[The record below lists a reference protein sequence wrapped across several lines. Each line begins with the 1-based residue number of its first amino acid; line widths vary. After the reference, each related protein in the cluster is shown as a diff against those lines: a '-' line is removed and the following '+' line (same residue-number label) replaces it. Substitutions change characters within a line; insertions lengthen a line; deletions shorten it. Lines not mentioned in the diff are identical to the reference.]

1 MRLAHAVRVGS
12 WVLVGINLLMAVGTI
27 AIFSRMAPAI
37 EVILDRNGRTLQA
50 CEEMLATL
58 ALVETGSR
66 FSIMQE
72 RAFRDAFL
80 RAKENIT
87 EEQEPVPLARIEQN
101 LQPLLGG
108 DPHIRRRSVD
118 AIIELGRINRT
129 AMIVADQHA
138 QHLGS
143 TGAWG
148 VAFMALSAFLA
159 GVIFIRSLTR
169 RVVTPLEE
177 IHTVINAN
185 RNGDSMR
192 RCTGIDLARD
202 VAAVFAGL
210 NEILDQQT
218 TSSWFAS
225 EESMLPPRHIPTPK
239 SKTKHR
245 EVPSS
250 SHGAKP

>member
-12 WVLVGINLLMAVGTI
+12 WVLVGLNLLMAVGTI

-50 CEEMLATL
+50 CEDMLATL
-58 ALVETGSR
+58 ATVENGKH
-66 FSIMQE
+66 FSKAQE
-72 RAFRDAFL
+72 QAFYDAFL
-80 RAKENIT
+80 RAKKNIT
-87 EEQEPVPLARIEQN
+87 EEQEPVPLARIEEN
-101 LQPLLGG
+101 LQPLFLG
-108 DPHIRRRSVD
+108 DPLIRHRSVE
-118 AIIELGRINRT
+118 AIIKLSQINRT

-138 QHLGS
+138 QHLGR

-185 RNGDSMR
+185 RIGDTLR
-192 RCTGIDLARD
+192 RCTGIDLAQD
-202 VAAVFAGL
+202 VAAVLTGL
-210 NEILDQQT
+210 NEILDQQAT
-218 TSSWFAS
+218 TPQFDA
-225 EESMLPPRHIPTPK
+225 EEATMLPRQIPDSK
-239 SKTKHR
+239 SKTIQS
-245 EVPSS
+245 ETPSS
-250 SHGAKP
+250 IQGTKA